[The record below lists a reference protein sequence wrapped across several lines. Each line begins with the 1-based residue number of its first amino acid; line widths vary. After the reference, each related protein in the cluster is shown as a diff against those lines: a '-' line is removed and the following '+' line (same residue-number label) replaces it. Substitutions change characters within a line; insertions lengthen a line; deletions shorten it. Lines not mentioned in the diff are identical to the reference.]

1 MKNILSPSDERDRV
15 ALVQWIEQEGIS
27 QAEFAKAVGVSE
39 GVISKM
45 LSGRR
50 PISDNIRWRFFCRF
64 GGDESRKVFG
74 GPPKEARGSKT
85 ASRREPRPYP
95 SYEKEQNPERYEAA
109 KAVAQAR
116 RFGELP
122 HPSVYKCHNCDKPA
136 EHYHHPSYREDD
148 RLCVV
153 PLCRTCHIQ
162 HHKAGLEIE
171 FGVVPTAVGLV
182 RIAIA
187 GDPSGIA

>member
-1 MKNILSPSDERDRV
+1 MKNILSPDDERDRI
-15 ALVQWIEQEGIS
+15 ALVQWIEQKGIS
-27 QAEFAKAVGVSE
+27 QAAFAREIGMSAASV
-39 GVISKM
+39 SKM
-45 LSGRR
+45 LSGKR
-50 PISDNIRWRFFCRF
+50 PMSGTLKWRFFLKF
-64 GGDESRKVFG
+64 GEEETERLFG
-74 GPPKEARGSKT
+74 GPEDYS
-85 ASRREPRPYP
+85 REPKPYP
-95 SYEKEQNPERYEAA
+95 GYDWVQNPERYEAA

-171 FGVVPTAVGLV
+171 FGVVPTAVGVV